1 MLKRRK
7 EYQSLLC
14 VRERQIMS
22 EGEVERTMKPE
33 REALVACVDPWLG
46 KRKGP
51 AELTMSLHPFNT
63 KHVPTVI

>member
-1 MLKRRK
+1 
-7 EYQSLLC
+7 
-14 VRERQIMS
+14 
-22 EGEVERTMKPE
+22 MKAE
-33 REALVACVDPWLG
+33 HVALVVCVDPWLG